1 MLISNCLAEAAEAV
15 QEVVET
21 AAPASEGFILRD
33 FPIVQIVLI
42 GIGLYELVTG
52 LMTAFSGKLYSH
64 SKEYEQY
71 TPESVQANAKWI
83 GLSTAILGLIM
94 IVVEV
99 GFIMELISLIPT
111 IVICSLLLIAF
122 IVLAVIYTRR
132 LVKK

>member
-1 MLISNCLAEAAEAV
+1 MISNCLAEAAEAA

-21 AAPASEGFILRD
+21 AAPASEGSILRD

>member
-21 AAPASEGFILRD
+21 AAPASEGSILRD

-52 LMTAFSGKLYSH
+52 LMTVFSGKLYSH

>member
-1 MLISNCLAEAAEAV
+1 MMISNCLAEAAEAV

-21 AAPASEGFILRD
+21 AAPASEGSILRD

>member
-21 AAPASEGFILRD
+21 AAPTSEGSILRD

>member
-1 MLISNCLAEAAEAV
+1 MISNCLAEAAEAV

-21 AAPASEGFILRD
+21 AAPASEGSILRD

-71 TPESVQANAKWI
+71 TPESVKANAKWI

-99 GFIMELISLIPT
+99 GFIMKLISLIPT

>member
-1 MLISNCLAEAAEAV
+1 MMISNCLAEAAEAA

-21 AAPASEGFILRD
+21 AAPASEGSILRD

>member
-21 AAPASEGFILRD
+21 AAPASEGSILRD

>member
-1 MLISNCLAEAAEAV
+1 MMISNCLAEAAEAV

-21 AAPASEGFILRD
+21 AAPASEGSILRD

-71 TPESVQANAKWI
+71 TPESVKANAKWI

-99 GFIMELISLIPT
+99 GFIMKLISLIPT

>member
-21 AAPASEGFILRD
+21 AAPASEGSILRD

-83 GLSTAILGLIM
+83 GLSIAILGLIM

>member
-1 MLISNCLAEAAEAV
+1 MISNCLAEAAEAV

-21 AAPASEGFILRD
+21 AAPASEGSILRD